1 MHAAEAVLFTPWLA
15 NSPPLS
21 ALMAVGS
28 SGLGKSTLLNTLC
41 DQMLFPTKQ
50 YPSAGTP
57 VQERKLDIQ
66 TTYTELKLEGGTI
79 VNVTIVDCPGFAES
93 INNEA
98 QLVSWPSMS
107 LFCVDFPD
115 PSGVTSKASP

>member
-1 MHAAEAVLFTPWLA
+1 
-15 NSPPLS
+15 
-21 ALMAVGS
+21 MAVGS

-50 YPSAGTP
+50 YPSTGTP

-98 QLVSWPSMS
+98 QSVFLTR
-107 LFCVDFPD
+107 LL
-115 PSGVTSKASP
+115 